1 MARRPAEEPWVRV
14 GWALPLVETGE
25 HPLLIPWWRASPLTP
40 TAPLLGDA
48 AKRLPTRSPRDTFG
62 RTIDAI
68 MVPLVYDPFG
78 HRLAPPLR
86 AHDAAGRSVGHAGRR
101 GESPAQ

>member
-48 AKRLPTRSPRDTFG
+48 AKRLPTRSPRATFG
-62 RTIDAI
+62 RAIDAI
-68 MVPLVYDPFG
+68 MVPPVYDPFG
-78 HRLAPPLR
+78 HRLTPPLQ
-86 AHDAAGRSVGHAGRR
+86 AHDSAGRSVGHAG
-101 GESPAQ
+101 GESLAQ